1 MGRGDAGRG
10 GAEPSGA
17 KQGGAGQD
25 CAGQGGA
32 ERLGRLDEAMVV
44 LASSGLEL
52 SREELLDALWLAGR
66 LPEDGVD
73 WAPLARAVTGGGAAL
88 PATRPE
94 PARPAATASPAASAQ
109 PAPEPTAPARTPE
122 AGGPGAQPSAPA
134 KGRSDDPPDQSRPR
148 GDQRLRGLY
157 GGSQGPDTDIAP
169 PDARRALPLRVP
181 EDKALHQELSI
192 GRALRP
198 LKQHRPNPL
207 KREFDEAATATA
219 LAETGLPDVVTRPA
233 RERWLDLAL
242 VIDDGM
248 SMLLWRRLAVELRTV
263 LQRSGA
269 FRVVR
274 VLGLH
279 TRGTGAP
286 ALRARPYAPDA
297 PRLPTTAL
305 SDPSGHTLVLVV
317 SDGVG
322 AAWRDG
328 RMGQVLAR
336 WAGVGPTAVV
346 HALPPRLWEG
356 SGIRARRWQVRT
368 RRPGSANTDWTVA
381 DPVLPAALARFEGV
395 PVPVL
400 EPDAGPLAD
409 WARLIASASGTAVLP
424 LLDPGRGGPRPAP
437 AATAPSPAA
446 APTPADELSRVQ
458 RFRDAASPEAYRLAA
473 HLAAVAPL
481 PVPVMRMVQ
490 KAVDGRTDTGRL
502 AEVFLGGLMRPVAP
516 PASAGP
522 DPLPPEHRPFA
533 FADAAQRAL
542 LGAVPLS
549 ELVATSKLIGRRL
562 EQLAGRSPDFPA
574 WLADARGTDRLPPG
588 ARPFSSVERRLA
600 ARLGAPSLPSAFAT
614 PTAAQEWR
622 RPEPGDPYVLGPYRL
637 TMAGP
642 PGARVNPFLG
652 QDAYGAAAIVRI
664 ARHLRGQRAAD
675 LLGVEAEAL
684 RRMDGRYTRRLL
696 RTGLGDDV
704 PWLAEEALIG
714 DRLDYVL
721 RGNAERWDDR
731 LDVLRGD
738 AERWDDRL
746 DEATRTDPGRWDGL
760 TALALARQV
769 ADAVRLSE
777 EAGMVHGDLSISTVH
792 VAGADI
798 LLTGWSSAS
807 IDGVPSPALGGDRPP
822 TPQDNVRALGDIL
835 VSLGGG
841 ASTRRPAPGLYFMPR
856 WSSAGWEPLR
866 TLVMSCRERPHGHTA
881 HEVWEFLMHFRPE
894 AGTPE
899 PRARRPR
906 TERPIVCAQCG
917 SALAPDDRF
926 CDTCGS
932 DILTTPPSSAPP
944 DSARV
949 SRPEPR
955 SGLPSINAYRAYRR
969 LGGSQG
975 YGVYL
980 ARRPGASNDVVI
992 RVAPGGTARGIGRRL
1007 RAEADALRRMAG
1019 HYAPRLFVDASS
1031 LNPPGLV
1038 VECVRLPDGS
1048 PAPPL
1053 SSLMGRRPDGSPR
1066 LDAERAAT
1074 IGLRIAE
1081 AVNMCSLK
1089 GVVPGTLTADT
1100 VLVTDSTVKLIGW
1113 TEASV
1118 GDRLPGAPTAA
1129 DSVYALGQILRD
1141 LSDAQP
1147 TGELIRTMDLWRNPE
1162 LLSTISACLDDRPG
1176 RRPSAGRVADVFVRC
1191 LSTTPTSGHETL
1203 YELEST
1209 DAQLPTG
1216 AQLPDDPAPET
1227 PVPGPQVPLPEQP
1240 EDPPARAARP
1250 SRLTT
1255 ILRNAGFGRSARRQ
1269 RKREVILRDLTVC
1282 HRIAVISH
1290 PIGVGRTATTLA
1302 LGAIFASER
1311 EEHVLAVDAI
1321 PGGRGLTRR
1330 VRHETR
1336 ATIRDLAH
1344 SDPLPDDH
1352 PSLEPFT
1359 TQKPSGLEILAGDYD
1374 QRSLGTPRVPVTNE
1388 EYRRVIGVLSRHYSI
1403 ILADSDAGAS
1413 RTGMRGVLDLADQLI
1428 IVTTPSAELTNSAHT
1443 ILDRLAEDG
1452 HADLARNAITVI
1464 STSHETSQP
1473 DPREDPVTEFRARC
1487 RDVVVVPYDDHVAA
1501 GREIDL
1507 EQLAPRTFDAY
1518 LDLAALV
1525 AEGFP
1530 GAGT

>member
-1 MGRGDAGRG
+1 M
-10 GAEPSGA
+10 
-17 KQGGAGQD
+17 
-25 CAGQGGA
+25 
-32 ERLGRLDEAMVV
+32 
-44 LASSGLEL
+44 
-52 SREELLDALWLAGR
+52 
-66 LPEDGVD
+66 
-73 WAPLARAVTGGGAAL
+73 
-88 PATRPE
+88 
-94 PARPAATASPAASAQ
+94 
-109 PAPEPTAPARTPE
+109 
-122 AGGPGAQPSAPA
+122 
-134 KGRSDDPPDQSRPR
+134 
-148 GDQRLRGLY
+148 
-157 GGSQGPDTDIAP
+157 
-169 PDARRALPLRVP
+169 
-181 EDKALHQELSI
+181 
-192 GRALRP
+192 
-198 LKQHRPNPL
+198 
-207 KREFDEAATATA
+207 
-219 LAETGLPDVVTRPA
+219 
-233 RERWLDLAL
+233 
-242 VIDDGM
+242 
-248 SMLLWRRLAVELRTV
+248 
-263 LQRSGA
+263 
-269 FRVVR
+269 
-274 VLGLH
+274 
-279 TRGTGAP
+279 
-286 ALRARPYAPDA
+286 
-297 PRLPTTAL
+297 
-305 SDPSGHTLVLVV
+305 
-317 SDGVG
+317 
-322 AAWRDG
+322 
-328 RMGQVLAR
+328 
-336 WAGVGPTAVV
+336 
-346 HALPPRLWEG
+346 
-356 SGIRARRWQVRT
+356 
-368 RRPGSANTDWTVA
+368 
-381 DPVLPAALARFEGV
+381 
-395 PVPVL
+395 
-400 EPDAGPLAD
+400 
-409 WARLIASASGTAVLP
+409 
-424 LLDPGRGGPRPAP
+424 
-437 AATAPSPAA
+437 
-446 APTPADELSRVQ
+446 
-458 RFRDAASPEAYRLAA
+458 
-473 HLAAVAPL
+473 
-481 PVPVMRMVQ
+481 
-490 KAVDGRTDTGRL
+490 
-502 AEVFLGGLMRPVAP
+502 
-516 PASAGP
+516 
-522 DPLPPEHRPFA
+522 
-533 FADAAQRAL
+533 
-542 LGAVPLS
+542 
-549 ELVATSKLIGRRL
+549 
-562 EQLAGRSPDFPA
+562 
-574 WLADARGTDRLPPG
+574 
-588 ARPFSSVERRLA
+588 
-600 ARLGAPSLPSAFAT
+600 
-614 PTAAQEWR
+614 
-622 RPEPGDPYVLGPYRL
+622 
-637 TMAGP
+637 
-642 PGARVNPFLG
+642 
-652 QDAYGAAAIVRI
+652 
-664 ARHLRGQRAAD
+664 
-675 LLGVEAEAL
+675 
-684 RRMDGRYTRRLL
+684 
-696 RTGLGDDV
+696 
-704 PWLAEEALIG
+704 
-714 DRLDYVL
+714 
-721 RGNAERWDDR
+721 
-731 LDVLRGD
+731 
-738 AERWDDRL
+738 
-746 DEATRTDPGRWDGL
+746 
-760 TALALARQV
+760 
-769 ADAVRLSE
+769 
-777 EAGMVHGDLSISTVH
+777 
-792 VAGADI
+792 
-798 LLTGWSSAS
+798 
-807 IDGVPSPALGGDRPP
+807 
-822 TPQDNVRALGDIL
+822 
-835 VSLGGG
+835 
-841 ASTRRPAPGLYFMPR
+841 
-856 WSSAGWEPLR
+856 
-866 TLVMSCRERPHGHTA
+866 
-881 HEVWEFLMHFRPE
+881 
-894 AGTPE
+894 
-899 PRARRPR
+899 
-906 TERPIVCAQCG
+906 
-917 SALAPDDRF
+917 
-926 CDTCGS
+926 
-932 DILTTPPSSAPP
+932 TTPPSSAPP
-944 DSARV
+944 DSARA
-949 SRPEPR
+949 SRPEPE

-992 RVAPGGTARGIGRRL
+992 RVAPGGTAQGIGRRL

-1089 GVVPGTLTADT
+1089 GVVPGPLTADT

-1176 RRPSAGRVADVFVRC
+1176 RRPSAGRVADVFVQC
-1191 LSTTPTSGHETL
+1191 LTTTPTFGHETP

-1216 AQLPDDPAPET
+1216 AQPPDDPAPET
-1227 PVPGPQVPLPEQP
+1227 PVPGPQVPLPAQP

-1269 RKREVILRDLTVC
+1269 RKREVILRDLAVC

-1344 SDPLPDDH
+1344 SDPLSDDH
-1352 PSLEPFT
+1352 ASLEQFT